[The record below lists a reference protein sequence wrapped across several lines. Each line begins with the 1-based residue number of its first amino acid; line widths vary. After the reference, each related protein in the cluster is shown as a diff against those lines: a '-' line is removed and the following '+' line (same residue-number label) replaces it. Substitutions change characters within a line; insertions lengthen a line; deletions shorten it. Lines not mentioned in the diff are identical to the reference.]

1 MPVFLRAL
9 FLFMDIAFSTIST
22 IIKSRRSTKP
32 VAMNGKKI
40 PDYQVESLLELADW
54 APTHGFTEPWRFV
67 VYGNASE
74 FSHQHAELYKC
85 STTPENFDQ
94 AIYNKLYDQGDK
106 ASHVILAIM
115 KRGSLPKIPVIE
127 EVEAVSCAVQNIL
140 LGATALGIAS
150 FWSTG
155 GMALRQPMKDFLKL
169 GEDDHVIGVLY
180 LGYADSNPEGN
191 RSIPLE
197 KKITWIR

>member
-1 MPVFLRAL
+1 
-9 FLFMDIAFSTIST
+9 MDIAFSTIST
-22 IIKSRRSTKP
+22 IIKTRRSIKP
-32 VAMNGKKI
+32 VAMNGKKV

-67 VYGNASE
+67 VYAAASD

-85 STTPENFDQ
+85 STTTENFDQ
-94 AIYNKLYDQGDK
+94 AVYNKLYDQGDK

-115 KRGSLPKIPVIE
+115 KRGNLPKIPVIE
-127 EVEAVSCAVQNIL
+127 EVEAVACAVQNIL

-155 GMALRQPMKDFLKL
+155 GMALRQPMKEFLKL
-169 GEDDHVIGVLY
+169 DEDDHVIGVLY
-180 LGYADSNPEGN
+180 LGYADNTTEAS
-191 RSIPLE
+191 RTVPLE
-197 KKITWIR
+197 EKITWVK

>member
-1 MPVFLRAL
+1 M
-9 FLFMDIAFSTIST
+9 AFSTIST
-22 IIKSRRSTKP
+22 IIKSRRSIKP
-32 VAMNGKKI
+32 VAMNGKKV

-67 VYGNASE
+67 IYATASD
-74 FSHQHAELYKC
+74 FSHQHADLYKC

-94 AIYNKLYDQGDK
+94 AVYNKLYVQGDK

-115 KRGSLPKIPVIE
+115 KRGNLPKIAVVE

-155 GMALRQPMKDFLKL
+155 GMALRPPMKEFLKL

-180 LGYADSNPEGN
+180 LGYADINPEGN
-191 RSIPLE
+191 RTMPLE
-197 KKITWIR
+197 EKITWVR

>member
-1 MPVFLRAL
+1 
-9 FLFMDIAFSTIST
+9 
-22 IIKSRRSTKP
+22 
-32 VAMNGKKI
+32 MNGKKI

-67 VYGNASE
+67 VYATASD
-74 FSHQHAELYKC
+74 FSHQHADLYKC
-85 STTPENFDQ
+85 STSLENFQ
-94 AIYNKLYDQGDK
+94 ETEYNRLYQQGDK
-106 ASHVILAIM
+106 ASHVILAVM
-115 KRGSLPKIPVIE
+115 KRGNLPKIPVIE
-127 EVEAVSCAVQNIL
+127 EIEAVSCAVQNIL

-155 GMALRQPMKDFLKL
+155 GMAARSPMKKFLKL

-180 LGYADSNPEGN
+180 LGYADSNPDGS

-197 KKITWIR
+197 EKITWVR

>member
-1 MPVFLRAL
+1 
-9 FLFMDIAFSTIST
+9 MDIAFSTIST
-22 IIKSRRSTKP
+22 IIKTRRSIKP
-32 VAMNGKKI
+32 VAMNCKRI

-67 VYGNASE
+67 VYATASD

-85 STTPENFDQ
+85 NAAPENFDQ
-94 AIYNKLYDQGDK
+94 AVYNKLYDQGDK
-106 ASHVILAIM
+106 ASHVILAVM
-115 KRGSLPKIPVIE
+115 KRGNLPKIPVIE

-155 GMALRQPMKDFLKL
+155 GMALRPPMREFLKL
-169 GEDDHVIGVLY
+169 GDDDHVIGVLY
-180 LGYADSNPEGN
+180 LGYVDNNPEGS

-197 KKITWIR
+197 EKITWVK